1 MRPPEKDPLA
11 RVLFWSGIALF
22 LGGLAWGLASCAA
35 TPARDE
41 PVPHRPP
48 GRQVGAEMPGFGVDA
63 APGGR
68 SVVRVRR

>member
-35 TPARDE
+35 TPAREE

-48 GRQVGAEMPGFGVDA
+48 GGQVAVQVPWFGVDVP
-63 APGGR
+63 PGRRG
-68 SVVRVRR
+68 VVRVGR